1 MKKFLFFL
9 LISIAA
15 KAQLSSKAEV
25 VLVTVAPGTELH
37 AAFGHTILWINDPTN
52 GIDRAYSY
60 GTFDFNTE
68 NFYLKFLMGTLP
80 YTISVHSMKD
90 EFNYNM
96 QYEKRGM
103 IAQKLNLDSLQ
114 KNAIF
119 QALETNLLPEN
130 REYAYK
136 FFYDNCSTRI
146 RDVIEKNAP
155 GKYLWAQNPT
165 LEGKSYRDWMNK
177 YLAPN
182 SWVTL
187 GMNLALGVPSNVK
200 ATASQACYLPDN
212 LSSATNLSKGL
223 SANPVSLFDAEPT
236 SMKGFDFAGPY
247 LIMGLLT
254 LIVGFLTY
262 RNAFPF
268 AADLALFTIIGLLA
282 WFIFFLGTAT
292 NHEVM
297 AYNPASLMLFPL
309 NFPLVVWFARNPIK
323 WKFYLHIVTVFS
335 LIGIVWCGLQF
346 WPMILVGLPIFIRLC
361 SLSFIKK

>member
-1 MKKFLFFL
+1 MKKLLFFL
-9 LISIAA
+9 LVSFASQ
-15 KAQLSSKAEV
+15 AQLSSNAEV

-37 AAFGHTILWINDPTN
+37 SAFGHTILWINDPTN

-60 GTFDFNTE
+60 GTFDFSTE

-80 YTISVHSMKD
+80 YTISVHSMQD

-96 QYEKRGM
+96 QFEKRGM
-103 IAQKLNLDSLQ
+103 IAQKLQLDSLQ
-114 KNAIF
+114 KNAIL
-119 QALETNLLPEN
+119 QDLEANLLPEN

-146 RDVIEKNAP
+146 RDMIEKNAP
-155 GKYLWAQNPT
+155 GKYQWSKIPT

-200 ATASQACYLPDN
+200 ATAAQSCYLPDN
-212 LSSATNLSKGL
+212 LSYATNLAKGL
-223 SANPVSLFDAEPT
+223 SASPISLFDQETAEVA
-236 SMKGFDFAGPY
+236 GFDFKGPY
-247 LIMGLLT
+247 LILSLLT
-254 LIVGFLTY
+254 LLVGLLSFK
-262 RNAFPF
+262 NAFPF
-268 AADLALFTIIGLLA
+268 AADVTLFTVIGLLA

-309 NFPLVVWFARNPIK
+309 NFPLVLWFARNPMK
-323 WKFYLHIVTVFS
+323 WKFYIQVVTVFS
-335 LIGIVWCGLQF
+335 FIGLVWCGKQF
-346 WPMILVGLPIFIRLC
+346 WPMILVGLPIFIRLFR
-361 SLSFIKK
+361 LSFIKK

>member
-1 MKKFLFFL
+1 MKKILLFL
-9 LISIAA
+9 LITMSA

-25 VLVTVAPGTELH
+25 VLVTLAPGKELH

-60 GTFDFNTE
+60 GTFDFKTQ

-80 YTISVHSMKD
+80 YTISVHSMQD
-90 EFNYNM
+90 EFNYNA

-103 IAQKLNLDSLQ
+103 IAQKLQLDSLQ

-146 RDVIEKNAP
+146 RDMIENNAP
-155 GKYLWAQNPT
+155 GKYTWTQNPS

-200 ATASQACYLPDN
+200 ATASQSCYLPDN
-212 LSSATNLSKGL
+212 LAAATNLAKGL
-223 SANPVSLFDAEPT
+223 SANPVSLFDAE
-236 SMKGFDFAGPY
+236 KAKEAGFDFTGPY
-247 LIMGLLT
+247 VILLILT
-254 LIVGFLTY
+254 ALVGFFTFK
-262 RNAFPF
+262 NKFPY
-268 AADLALFTIIGLLA
+268 AADVALFSVIGLLA
-282 WFIFFLGTAT
+282 WFVFFLGTAT

-297 AYNPASLMLFPL
+297 AWNPASLMLFPM
-309 NFPLVVWFARNPIK
+309 NFPLVIWFARNPLK
-323 WKFYLHIVTVFS
+323 WKFYLYAVTALS
-335 LIGIVWCGLQF
+335 LLGMVWCGLQF
-346 WPMILVGLPIFIRLC
+346 WPMVLVGLPLFIRVC

>member
-1 MKKFLFFL
+1 MKKILLFL
-9 LISIAA
+9 LISLAA

-25 VLVTVAPGTELH
+25 VLVTVAPGKELH
-37 AAFGHTILWINDPTN
+37 SAFGHTILWINDPTN

-60 GTFDFNTE
+60 GTFDFRTE

-80 YTISVHSMKD
+80 YTISVHSMRD
-90 EFNYNM
+90 EFNYNA

-103 IAQKLNLDSLQ
+103 IAQKLQLDSLQ

-119 QALETNLLPEN
+119 QALEKNLLPEN

-146 RDVIEKNAP
+146 RDMIERNAP
-155 GKYLWAQNPT
+155 GKYAWKQAPN
-165 LEGKSYRDWMNK
+165 LEGKSYREWMNN
-177 YLAPN
+177 YLKPN

-200 ATASQACYLPDN
+200 ATASQSCYLPDN
-212 LSSATNLSKGL
+212 LASATNLAKGL
-223 SANPVSLFDAEPT
+223 SANPVTLFDAEASVEGP
-236 SMKGFDFAGPY
+236 FDFTGPY
-247 LIMGLLT
+247 VILSLLS
-254 LIVGFLTY
+254 LFVGFFSFKGK
-262 RNAFPF
+262 FPY
-268 AADLALFTIIGLLA
+268 AADVALFSVIGVLA

-297 AYNPASLMLFPL
+297 AWNPASLMLFPF
-309 NFPLVVWFARNPIK
+309 NFPLVFWFVRNPIK
-323 WKFYLHIVTVFS
+323 WKFYLHMVTVFS
-335 LIGIVWCGLQF
+335 IIGMVWCGLQF
-346 WPMILVGLPIFIRLC
+346 WPMILVGLPLFIRLF

>member
-1 MKKFLFFL
+1 MKKLLFFL
-9 LISIAA
+9 LITIAA

-25 VLVTVAPGTELH
+25 ILVTVAPGKELH
-37 AAFGHTILWINDPTN
+37 SAFGHTILWINDPAN

-80 YTISVHSMKD
+80 YTISVHSMQD

-96 QYEKRGM
+96 QYEKRGI
-103 IAQKLNLDSLQ
+103 IAQKLQLDSLQ
-114 KNAIF
+114 KNAILRD
-119 QALETNLLPEN
+119 LETNLLPEN

-146 RDVIEKNAP
+146 RDMIEKNAP
-155 GKYLWAQNPT
+155 GKYLWAGNST

-187 GMNLALGVPSNVK
+187 GMNLALGTPSNVK
-200 ATASQACYLPDN
+200 ATAAQSCYLPDN
-212 LSSATNLSKGL
+212 LAAATNLSKGL
-223 SANPVSLFDAEPT
+223 SANPISLFDAEST
-236 SMKGFDFAGPY
+236 SEENFDFTGPY
-247 LIMGLLT
+247 LLMGLLT
-254 LIVGFLTY
+254 LMVGFLSY
-262 RNAFPF
+262 KHAFPF
-268 AADLALFTIIGLLA
+268 AADLVLFTVIGMLA

-309 NFPLVVWFARNPIK
+309 NFPLVIWFARNPVK
-323 WKFYLHIVTVFS
+323 WKFYIHMVTVFS
-335 LIGIVWCGLQF
+335 VIGLVWCGSQF
-346 WPMILVGLPIFIRLC
+346 WPMIFVGLPIFIRLM
-361 SLSFIKK
+361 SLAFIKK

>member
-9 LISIAA
+9 LITIAA
-15 KAQLSSKAEV
+15 KGQLSSNAEV

-37 AAFGHTILWINDPTN
+37 SAFGHTILWVNDPTN

-60 GTFDFNTE
+60 GTFDFSTE

-80 YTISVHSMKD
+80 YTISVHSMQD

-103 IAQKLNLDSLQ
+103 IAQKLQLDSLQ

-119 QALETNLLPEN
+119 QDLETNLLPEN

-146 RDVIEKNAP
+146 RDMIEKNAP
-155 GKYLWAQNPT
+155 GKYRWTENPS

-177 YLAPN
+177 YLASN

-223 SANPVSLFDAEPT
+223 SATPTSLFDAAAAD
-236 SMKGFDFAGPY
+236 SKGFDFTGPFVI
-247 LIMGLLT
+247 LSLLT
-254 LIVGFLTY
+254 LLVGLLSY
-262 RNAFPF
+262 KNAFPF
-268 AADLALFTIIGLLA
+268 AADIALFTVVGLLA

-309 NFPLVVWFARNPIK
+309 NFPLVIWFVRNPIK
-323 WKFYLHIVTVFS
+323 WKFYIHMVTVFS
-335 LIGIVWCGLQF
+335 LIGMVWSGLVF
-346 WPMILVGLPIFIRLC
+346 WPMILVGMPIFVRLC

>member
-1 MKKFLFFL
+1 MKKLLFFL

-25 VLVTVAPGTELH
+25 VLVTVAPGKELH
-37 AAFGHTILWINDPTN
+37 SAFGHSILWINDPVN

-80 YTISVHSMKD
+80 YTISVHSMQD

-103 IAQKLNLDSLQ
+103 IAQKLELDSLQ
-114 KNAIF
+114 KNAIL
-119 QALETNLLPEN
+119 QDLETNLLPEN

-146 RDVIEKNAP
+146 RDMIEKNAP
-155 GKYLWAQNPT
+155 GKYQWSQNPI
-165 LEGKSYRDWMNK
+165 LEGKSYRDWMNT

-187 GMNLALGVPSNVK
+187 GMNLALGIPANVT
-200 ATASQACYLPDN
+200 ATASQSCYLPDN

-223 SANPVSLFDAEPT
+223 SANPVNLFDSEAT
-236 SMKGFDFAGPY
+236 TTKGFDFTGPF
-247 LIMGLLT
+247 LVL
-254 LIVGFLTY
+254 GFLSLIISFLSY
-262 RNAFPF
+262 RNAFPYVADVILF
-268 AADLALFTIIGLLA
+268 ALIGLIA
-282 WFIFFLGTAT
+282 WFVFFLGTAT

-297 AYNPASLMLFPL
+297 AWNPASLMLFPL
-309 NFPLVVWFARNPIK
+309 NFPLVIWFARNPVK
-323 WKFYLHIVTVFS
+323 WQKYLTIVTALCF
-335 LIGIVWCGLQF
+335 IGMIWCGLQF
-346 WPMILVGLPIFIRLC
+346 WPMLLAGLPIFIRLC

>member
-1 MKKFLFFL
+1 MKKLLFFL

-25 VLVTVAPGTELH
+25 VLVTVAPGKELH
-37 AAFGHTILWINDPTN
+37 AAFGHTILWINDPIN

-80 YTISVHSMKD
+80 YTISVHSMQD

-96 QYEKRGM
+96 QFEKRGM
-103 IAQKLNLDSLQ
+103 IAQKLELDSLQ
-114 KNAIF
+114 KNAILKD
-119 QALETNLLPEN
+119 LETNLLPEN

-146 RDVIEKNAP
+146 RDMIEKNAP
-155 GKYLWAQNPT
+155 GKYKWSQNPT
-165 LEGKSYRDWMNK
+165 LEGKSYRDWMNT

-200 ATASQACYLPDN
+200 ATAYQSCYLPDN
-212 LSSATNLSKGL
+212 LSSATKLSKGL
-223 SANPVSLFDAEPT
+223 SANPVSLFDAEPAGT
-236 SMKGFDFAGPY
+236 TGFDFTGSY
-247 LIMGLLT
+247 LILGLLT
-254 LIVGFLTY
+254 LLVGFLSY
-262 RNAFPF
+262 KNNFSF
-268 AADLALFTIIGLLA
+268 SADVTLFTIFGMIA
-282 WFIFFLGTAT
+282 WFVFFLGTAT

-297 AYNPASLMLFPL
+297 AWNPASLMLFPL
-309 NFPLVVWFARNPIK
+309 NFPLVIWFARNPVK
-323 WKFYLHIVTVFS
+323 WEKYLKIVAVLCF
-335 LIGIVWCGLQF
+335 IGMIWCGLQF
-346 WPMILVGLPIFIRLC
+346 WPMLLVGLPVFIRLF